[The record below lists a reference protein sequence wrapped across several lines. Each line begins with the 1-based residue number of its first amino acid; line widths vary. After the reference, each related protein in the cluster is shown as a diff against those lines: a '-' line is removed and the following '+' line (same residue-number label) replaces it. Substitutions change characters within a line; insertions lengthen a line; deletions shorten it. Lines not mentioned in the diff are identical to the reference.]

1 MVGYVEGHGW
11 GVFGVLCGCWGFGEV
26 GLVYVMKEAP
36 FDGMGLLFIFT
47 NSELYF
53 NNFSK
58 KTNFL

>member
-1 MVGYVEGHGW
+1 M
-11 GVFGVLCGCWGFGEV
+11 
-26 GLVYVMKEAP
+26 MKEAP
-36 FDGMGLLFIFT
+36 FDEMGLLFIFT

>member
-1 MVGYVEGHGW
+1 M
-11 GVFGVLCGCWGFGEV
+11 CGCWGFGEV
-26 GLVYVMKEAP
+26 GIVYVMKEAP